1 MRSEA
6 GKRTA
11 RAQGEAMRFLRGS
24 AGFRVESAA
33 VCGLSRPLSTFCYT
47 ARPPGPRAAG
57 AGGATRGACMLE
69 ERLEQDMKTS
79 LKAGHQT
86 RLATLRMM
94 RSQLLLEKKKS
105 TTKQTLT
112 DDEVSAV
119 IGAYAKKL
127 RESAAEYEK
136 LGRPDEAGK
145 IREELGTVQEY
156 LPQPLT
162 ESEAR
167 ELVQQVLTE
176 LSITSPKDFGRAMK
190 EAQARARGRADGK
203 LLSELVRAA
212 LS

>member
-1 MRSEA
+1 
-6 GKRTA
+6 
-11 RAQGEAMRFLRGS
+11 
-24 AGFRVESAA
+24 
-33 VCGLSRPLSTFCYT
+33 
-47 ARPPGPRAAG
+47 
-57 AGGATRGACMLE
+57 MLE

-79 LKAGHQT
+79 LKAGNQT

-112 DDEVSAV
+112 DDEVIAV

-127 RESAAEYEK
+127 RDSAAEYEK

-145 IREELGTVQEY
+145 IRDELKTVQEY

-162 ESEAR
+162 DAEAR
-167 ELVQQVLTE
+167 ELVRQVLTE
-176 LSITSPKDFGRAMK
+176 LSISSPKEFGRAMK
-190 EAQARARGRADGK
+190 EVQARAKGRADGK
-203 LLSELVRAA
+203 LLSEIVRAS